1 MVKGDLCSEISNV
14 ADSERQARNSQHI
27 GTERQG
33 RTTALTS
40 EKSIII
46 SPIIKN
52 KLPTSSQIPIDAANS
67 GCCAYG

>member
-1 MVKGDLCSEISNV
+1 MVKGDLCTEMSNV
-14 ADSERQARNSQHI
+14 ADSERQAHNSQHI